1 MGTACAANVL
11 GNCLRRKAPKT
22 LPEGVALFISTG
34 SVKSISSELAW
45 AVLCTLRTFKHISVV
60 FGRLAA
66 VFHKARLECAISDAT
81 FKILINRML
90 CETTAI
96 LFGESV
102 ASNALVW
109 VVSSFYR
116 VCLSDRRPSIN
127 LVLTLFSGLLIP
139 VENIGH
145 ARTTGKSTGGNRID
159 CMLSS
164 ALHSSEI
171 DTEDALKSF
180 ATSPGLLARFINVFS
195 TLARERQLS
204 YQFCAHI
211 SNGLFI
217 DISGVLAD
225 MQTVNAADVD
235 EMLDDLLLEPP
246 SVESPGSARSARSAP
261 TRPITPMT
269 STTLIVKPTA
279 VVAGHGAPQPPQPP
293 QPPHVARPTTV
304 VHFRPIGGIQNF
316 FQITNGKAWRVE
328 TTDTTTTKT
337 RLTPSICAST
347 LMCTEE
353 L

>member
-1 MGTACAANVL
+1 MTVSQLFKLRHVL

-145 ARTTGKSTGGNRID
+145 ARTTGKSTGGNSKD
-159 CMLSS
+159 
-164 ALHSSEI
+164 
-171 DTEDALKSF
+171 
-180 ATSPGLLARFINVFS
+180 
-195 TLARERQLS
+195 
-204 YQFCAHI
+204 
-211 SNGLFI
+211 
-217 DISGVLAD
+217 
-225 MQTVNAADVD
+225 
-235 EMLDDLLLEPP
+235 
-246 SVESPGSARSARSAP
+246 
-261 TRPITPMT
+261 
-269 STTLIVKPTA
+269 
-279 VVAGHGAPQPPQPP
+279 
-293 QPPHVARPTTV
+293 
-304 VHFRPIGGIQNF
+304 
-316 FQITNGKAWRVE
+316 
-328 TTDTTTTKT
+328 
-337 RLTPSICAST
+337 
-347 LMCTEE
+347 
-353 L
+353 